1 MLIAL
6 EESRSALIEVDAG
19 LTLPSGAVL
28 RPSEGRLELNS
39 RASPIRLN
47 DVEMKGT
54 AGLRP
59 GDQFSEGP
67 TTYLVLPYDPEP
79 SRTIRKLR
87 HDAFLARIDEEIS
100 GTRDFAMVLARSA
113 AFRWLPAEALFREI
127 RLSGRRP
134 VFGQPTPDLIEVLVL
149 HEPGD
154 AIETLKISLGKA
166 AEGREETIQW
176 ATAVSPLDG
185 GTPEELWAVAVDRL
199 LGLET
204 LESQGI
210 GFADPAMVRLWTVAE
225 TVTGMRCPVALVGDR
240 GVGRET
246 FARRVRTL
254 ATPSAPFVVHGA
266 GRFER
271 RRWDDDVARASGGA
285 LHIRHPEI
293 LPGPERAAFFS
304 ARQFLPSAN
313 FEPGADR
320 PRLRSEVFVPSLRDR
335 PADVSA
341 IAEHVLHLVDTRLAR
356 RRSTIRSEARQGLNL
371 LLGGE
376 NVRSLR
382 NGIIRSALNVTG
394 TELRPEHLEEPGEP
408 GGAGIENLRQQ
419 LRDTERRA
427 LEEALRQARW
437 NVSEA
442 SRLMQLP
449 RRTVVYR
456 MRRLGVRR
464 PASKP

>member
-1 MLIAL
+1 
-6 EESRSALIEVDAG
+6 VG
-19 LTLPSGAVL
+19 LTLPRGAVL
-28 RPSEGRLELNS
+28 RPSEALLGLDS
-39 RASPIRLN
+39 GTIPIRLN
-47 DVEMKGT
+47 DVEMKGS

-67 TTYLVLPYDPEP
+67 TTYLVLPYDPGP
-79 SRTIRKLR
+79 SRAVRKLR
-87 HDAFLARIDEEIS
+87 HDTFLARVEEEAS
-100 GTRDFAMVLARSA
+100 GTRDFALVLARSA
-113 AFRWLPAEALFREI
+113 AFRWLPAESLFREI
-127 RLSGRRP
+127 PFSGHP
-134 VFGQPTPDLIEVLVL
+134 VFAQPAPDLIEALVL
-149 HEPGD
+149 QEHDG
-154 AIETLKISLGKA
+154 ALETLKVALGQA

-176 ATAVSPLDG
+176 ATALSPRDG
-185 GTPEELWAVAVDRL
+185 GTAEELWAVAVDRL

-204 LESQGI
+204 LESDGI
-210 GFADPAMVRLWTVAE
+210 GFADPSMVRLWTLAE
-225 TVTGMRCPVALVGDR
+225 TVAGMRCPVAVVGDR

-254 ATPSAPFVVHGA
+254 GNPDGPFVVHSA

-271 RRWDDDVARASGGA
+271 RRWEDDVARATGGA
-285 LHIRHPEI
+285 LHIRHPGI
-293 LPGPERAAFFS
+293 LPGPESEAFFS
-304 ARQFLPSAN
+304 ARKFLPSAN
-313 FEPGADR
+313 FEPGAER

-341 IAEHVLHLVDTRLAR
+341 IAEHVLQLVDTRLAR
-356 RRSTIRSEARQGLNL
+356 RRSTIRSEARQGLGIV
-371 LLGGE
+371 LGSE

-382 NGIIRSALNVTG
+382 NGIVRAALNLTG
-394 TELRPEHLEEPGEP
+394 TELRPEHLEEPSEP
-408 GGAGIENLRQQ
+408 AAPVIKNLRQQ

-442 SRLMQLP
+442 SRLMRLP